1 MSTLVVESVPRANS
15 ISCSDTELV
24 VRLTDG
30 RTLSVPLAWFP
41 RLVAASIE
49 ARGRYEL
56 IGDGEGI
63 RWPDVDEDISVPAL
77 LSGRPSSEYMKS
89 GSEA

>member
-77 LSGRPSSEYMKS
+77 LSGRPSAEYMK
-89 GSEA
+89 

>member
-1 MSTLVVESVPRANS
+1 MSARAMQFVPRANS

-30 RTLSVPLAWFP
+30 RTLSVPPAWFP
-41 RLVAASIE
+41 RLVAASLE

-77 LSGRPSSEYMKS
+77 LSGGPSAEYMKL
-89 GSEA
+89 GSEG